1 MQEGETMEGP
11 FLAGI
16 DVGTTSVKA
25 ALFSPGGRAV
35 RSWSSRYPTARPR
48 PGHVEQDP
56 ADWMA
61 CVISALENLTEGLPS
76 GAIAAVGLCSQV
88 NTHVFVGADGQAL
101 MPAIVWQ
108 DGRCAV
114 EAATLD
120 PSVSEAD
127 RLKWWGAPLPI
138 DASHVLARI
147 EWVRRHRPDVWAR
160 TSYVMAPKD
169 FCILSLTGEA
179 AADPLSSFGV
189 IDGNLHYIGELLAL
203 VPGAARTLPPLLPV
217 TGMVGRIRPGM
228 PGAGLPVINATMDA
242 WTGLVGSGVCRD
254 GDGVYLSGTS
264 EVAAIVSRKKVPTPG
279 VIAFP
284 ECEGIV
290 LHAGPTQAGGASVE
304 WLARMLGR
312 TPEEISEFAARAS
325 LARPAPVFLP
335 HLQGERAPIWDID
348 ARASISGLDGSMG
361 APEIARAVL
370 EGVAYSVRLLLESLE
385 QSSACSPQTLRIAGG
400 GAASDVWCQ
409 IRADVLGRRLERLE
423 TLDSGVLGAAMLA
436 GIGQGMFRDIAA
448 ASAAMVRTAARFEPD
463 PAQAARHAE
472 GYARYRDLYVR
483 LKGFNRQG

>member
-1 MQEGETMEGP
+1 MEGP
-11 FLAGI
+11 YLAGI

-25 ALFSPGGRAV
+25 ALFSPDGRAV
-35 RSWSSRYPTARPR
+35 RSWSARYPTSRPM

-61 CVISALENLTEGLPS
+61 GVISALENLTEGLPY
-76 GAIAAVGLCSQV
+76 GAVTAVGLCSQV
-88 NTHVFVGADGQAL
+88 NTHVFVGDDGQAL

-108 DGRCAV
+108 DGRCA
-114 EAATLD
+114 AQASALD
-120 PSVSEAD
+120 ANVAEPD
-127 RLKWWGAPLPI
+127 RLRWWGAPLPI

-147 EWVRRHRPDVWAR
+147 EWVRHHRPDIWAR
-160 TSYVMAPKD
+160 TRHVMAPKD
-169 FCILSLTGEA
+169 FCILALTGEA

-189 IDGNLHYIGELLAL
+189 IDGNLRYIGELIDL

-217 TGMVGRIRPGM
+217 TGKVGRIRPGM
-228 PGAGLPVINATMDA
+228 PGAGMPVINATMDA

-264 EVAAIVSRKKVPTPG
+264 EVAAIVSRRKVPTPG

-284 ECEGIV
+284 ECDGIV

-304 WLARMLGR
+304 WLARILDR
-312 TPEEISEFAARAS
+312 TPAEISELAARAR
-325 LARPAPVFLP
+325 LDRPAPVFLP

-370 EGVAYSVRLLLESLE
+370 EGVAYSVKLLLESLE
-385 QSSACSPQTLRIAGG
+385 QSSDCSPQTLRMAGG
-400 GAASDVWCQ
+400 GAASDIWCQ
-409 IRADVLGRRLERLE
+409 IRADVLERRLERLE
-423 TLDSGVLGAAMLA
+423 TLESGVLGAAMFA
-436 GIGQGMFRDIAA
+436 GIGQGMFRDLAA
-448 ASAAMVRTAARFEPD
+448 AAAAMVRTGARFEPN
-463 PAQAARHAE
+463 PAQAERHAE
-472 GYARYRDLYVR
+472 GYVRFRDLYSR
-483 LKGFNRQG
+483 LKGFNRHA